1 MKIGDLLLLKG
12 YINKKQLTSAL
23 SKQANEAI
31 NYDRSVPLGKV
42 LIEEG
47 HITVEEVAEALND
60 QQIHKPIEEKEVE
73 PMAHKI
79 GENTAFQM
87 DLKFLVTIGVVLVSA
102 VGVYF
107 TLTGAVEDNTKEIN
121 NIKSMGDLKIISY
134 KLDEYDETFKDL
146 KNLSTQLM
154 GRYRARGIDINYVIF
169 GHIHSARVGDNF
181 SRSSSMVGANDYSE
195 KALNLSGRA
204 SQNCYIF
211 YDNGN
216 RDGIKV
222 DLQNYTNDMYDIEKS
237 LESYNAKSHEKLNV
251 GKTIFKVVV

>member
-12 YINKKQLTSAL
+12 YINKKQL
-23 SKQANEAI
+23 KQALHKQAEQAI
-31 NYDRSVPLGKV
+31 NYDRPVHLGKI

-60 QQIHKPIEEKEVE
+60 QQMSKTIEKKEEE

-107 TLTGAVEDNTKEIN
+107 TLTNAVEDNTKEIN

-134 KLDEYDETFKDL
+134 KLDEYDETFKEL
-146 KNLSTQLM
+146 KNLNTTLSPLASDLTYIKEELNKLKNKKIDIPEVDLS
-154 GRYRARGIDINYVIF
+154 GIDDCKDKLDDLAAKLDKF
-169 GHIHSARVGDNF
+169 
-181 SRSSSMVGANDYSE
+181 E
-195 KALNLSGRA
+195 KRLT
-204 SQNCYIF
+204 
-211 YDNGN
+211 
-216 RDGIKV
+216 KV
-222 DLQNYTNDMYDIEKS
+222 EKS
-237 LESYNAKSHEKLNV
+237 SK
-251 GKTIFKVVV
+251 GRF

>member
-23 SKQANEAI
+23 SKQADEAI
-31 NYDRSVPLGKV
+31 NYNRSVPLGKV

-47 HITVEEVAEALND
+47 HVTVEEVAEALND
-60 QQIHKPIEEKEVE
+60 QQINVIKEEKKEV
-73 PMAHKI
+73 AHKI
-79 GENTAFQM
+79 GESTSFQM

-146 KNLSTQLM
+146 KALSTSLTPLAADLSYIKEEIQKLNSELIKVNKELNKLKNKKIDIPDIDLS
-154 GRYRARGIDINYVIF
+154 GIDDCKDKLDDLNIKIGKF
-169 GHIHSARVGDNF
+169 EERVKKL
-181 SRSSSMVGANDYSE
+181 E
-195 KALNLSGRA
+195 KRNSGGGR
-204 SQNCYIF
+204 F
-211 YDNGN
+211 
-216 RDGIKV
+216 
-222 DLQNYTNDMYDIEKS
+222 
-237 LESYNAKSHEKLNV
+237 
-251 GKTIFKVVV
+251 

>member
-146 KNLSTQLM
+146 KNLSTQLTPLASDLT
-154 GRYRARGIDINYVIF
+154 YIKTELDKLKNKKIDIPEVDLSGIDDCKDKLDAL
-169 GHIHSARVGDNF
+169 SAKISAFEDR
-181 SRSSSMVGANDYSE
+181 
-195 KALNLSGRA
+195 LT
-204 SQNCYIF
+204 
-211 YDNGN
+211 
-216 RDGIKV
+216 KV
-222 DLQNYTNDMYDIEKS
+222 EKS
-237 LESYNAKSHEKLNV
+237 SK
-251 GKTIFKVVV
+251 GRF

>member
-1 MKIGDLLLLKG
+1 MKIGDYLLLKG
-12 YINKKQLTSAL
+12 YINKKQLRQAL
-23 SKQANEAI
+23 HKQADEAI
-31 NYDRSVPLGKV
+31 NYNRPVHLGKI

-60 QQIHKPIEEKEVE
+60 QQIHKPLEEKEE

-87 DLKFLVTIGVVLVSA
+87 DLKFLITIMFVVVSG

-146 KNLSTQLM
+146 KTLSTQLTPLASDLTYIKTELDKLKN
-154 GRYRARGIDINYVIF
+154 RKIDIPEVDLSGID
-169 GHIHSARVGDNF
+169 DCK
-181 SRSSSMVGANDYSE
+181 D
-195 KALNLSGRA
+195 KLDALHN
-204 SQNCYIF
+204 
-211 YDNGN
+211 
-216 RDGIKV
+216 K
-222 DLQNYTNDMYDIEKS
+222 IEKFEER
-237 LESYNAKSHEKLNV
+237 LTKVEKNSK
-251 GKTIFKVVV
+251 GRF